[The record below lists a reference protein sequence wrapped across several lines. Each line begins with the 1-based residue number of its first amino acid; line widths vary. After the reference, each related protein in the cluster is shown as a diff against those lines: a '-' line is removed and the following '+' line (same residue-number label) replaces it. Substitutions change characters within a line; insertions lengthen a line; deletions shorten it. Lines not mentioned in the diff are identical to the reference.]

1 MSVVLT
7 TILGADEQ
15 LRYPSVGEL
24 EQIKSFM
31 EDAPVRLQI
40 AKTLSDASDRV
51 VKQSGDKLFQRR
63 PDLNNPGGNAYG
75 EKRLG
80 SCIRDLGWYYR
91 LITYSIV
98 AGNNEPVDRIGLTG
112 IFEMYRMLE
121 APIPAMVESVR
132 LLKKEALDLLSPTE
146 AEIASPYFDYVIN
159 AMQ

>member
-7 TILGADEQ
+7 TIMNADQQ

-24 EQIKSFM
+24 EQIKNFM
-31 EDAPVRLQI
+31 EDSALRLKV
-40 AKTLSDASDRV
+40 AKTLSDANDRV
-51 VKQSGDKLFQRR
+51 VKQASAGLFQRR

-98 AGNNEPVDRIGLTG
+98 AGNNEPVERIGLTG
-112 IFEMYRMLE
+112 IFEMYRVLE
-121 APIPAMVESVR
+121 VPIPAMIESIR
-132 LLKKEALDLLSPTE
+132 LLKKEALELLSPAE
-146 AEIASPYFDYVIN
+146 AEIAAPYFDYVIG